1 MERNPENSIIPDT
14 LSDFLTAKG
23 ELEKGIFKL
32 VDKFN
37 IEQALRAYK
46 KRAKALQRRISAEQG
61 VNKRLK
67 LLLAQCEQ
75 QIPNGLL
82 KDLVK
87 HELDMLKYKYY

>member
-1 MERNPENSIIPDT
+1 M
-14 LSDFLTAKG
+14 A
-23 ELEKGIFKL
+23 
-32 VDKFN
+32 

-46 KRAKALQRRISAEQG
+46 KRSKALQRRISAEQG

-75 QIPNGLL
+75 QMSEGLL

-87 HELDMLKYKYY
+87 HELEMLKYKYY